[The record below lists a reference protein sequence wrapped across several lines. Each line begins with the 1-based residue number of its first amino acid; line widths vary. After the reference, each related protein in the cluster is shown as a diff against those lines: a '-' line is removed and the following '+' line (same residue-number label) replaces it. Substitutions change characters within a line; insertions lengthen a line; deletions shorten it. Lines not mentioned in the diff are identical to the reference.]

1 VHRRRAGS
9 RGSGVNTRLRQTVE
23 LVENF
28 WENRRVLVVGDV
40 MLDKYVWG
48 SVERISPEAPVPV
61 VQGSRVTH
69 SPGGAAN
76 VAMNL
81 VGLGAKATLVGFVGE
96 DEDATSLLV
105 ALREAG
111 VSASLVDVPDF
122 PTISKLRILSNNQQ
136 LLRLDFEKK
145 GKRPEKFY
153 NLLIREARDAISS
166 CSAVIMS
173 DYAKGALSDQVC
185 AAIINDARTL
195 GIPVL
200 VDPKS
205 PTFEK
210 YRNATTVCPNL
221 HELALTTSDP
231 SADTEKLLDFGERYV
246 EQFGFDYLTVTLG
259 DKGIAVI
266 RKGLRTHAPAMAR
279 QVFDVSGAGDTV
291 IATLALCLGSG
302 LPIET
307 AIELAN
313 VAAGIVVSKVGT
325 VPIGRNELLGALSK
339 DIPLHADEKI
349 VSRERLLARL
359 ATWRAAGD
367 RIVFTNGCYDLLHVG
382 HISLLERARQQGD
395 RLIIALNSDDSVRRL
410 KGPTRPMVG
419 EEERARVLAALSAID
434 AVVIFPQDTPLELI
448 RAVRPDVLVKGG
460 DYSEETVVGAPD
472 VRSWGG
478 RVCLIPIVEGFST
491 SKLIARAMEGMS
503 RAAGAD

>member
-1 VHRRRAGS
+1 MNNGLHRA
-9 RGSGVNTRLRQTVE
+9 VE
-23 LVENF
+23 LIEKF

-48 SVERISPEAPVPV
+48 TVERISPEAPVPV
-61 VQGSRVTH
+61 VHGSHTTH

-81 VGLGAKATLVGFVGE
+81 VGLGAKATVVGFVGD
-96 DEDATSLLV
+96 DEDARSLNIEL
-105 ALREAG
+105 LGAG
-111 VSASLVDVPDF
+111 VSASFVAVSDF

-136 LLRLDFEKK
+136 MLRLDFEKK
-145 GKRPEKFY
+145 GKRPDECY
-153 NLLIREARDAISS
+153 ESLIRQAREVISS
-166 CSAVIMS
+166 CAAVILS

-205 PTFEK
+205 RTFEK

-221 HELALTTSDP
+221 HELSLAASD
-231 SADTEKLLDFGERYV
+231 SSGDIEKLLDVGERYV
-246 EQFGFDYLTVTLG
+246 EQYGFDYLTVTLG
-259 DKGIAVI
+259 EKGIAVV
-266 RKGLRTHAPAMAR
+266 RKGIRTRASAVAR

-291 IATLALCLGSG
+291 IATLAACLGCG
-302 LPIET
+302 LEIET

-325 VPIGRNELLGALSK
+325 VPIDRNELLGALSQ
-339 DIPLHADEKI
+339 DISLHADEKI
-349 VSRERLLARL
+349 VTRERLLARM
-359 ATWRAAGD
+359 ATWRAAGQ
-367 RIVFTNGCYDLLHVG
+367 RIVFTNGCYDLIHVG

-395 RLIIALNSDDSVRRL
+395 RLIIAINSDNSVRKL
-410 KGPTRPMVG
+410 KGPSRPMVG
-419 EEERARVLAALSAID
+419 EEERARVLAALSAVD
-434 AVVIFPQDTPLELI
+434 AVVIFSESTPLELI

-460 DYSEETVVGAPD
+460 DYIEDTVVGALD

-478 RVCLIPIVEGFST
+478 RVCLIPLVEGFST
-491 SKLIARAMEGMS
+491 SKLIAKAKEGIS
-503 RAAGAD
+503 RSAEAD